1 MSCSYF
7 LVNWRYH
14 ICYATCI
21 NKKKSLSLIEN
32 DLFISEWLQF
42 SNLMK
47 LCPLWNSLLYTCSSK
62 HTFTNDIFYGKLIV
76 PLSSFF
82 YSPNLNHCLHL
93 TSAGFIC
100 FKVTRLAYMQSN
112 ASDPDTVWNSF
123 LMIYLLTSTIR
134 SALGEAWNLKGSL
147 YLFEYSFTPSSKF
160 LTVNTRVRNQA
171 NLSPRTWSKRC
182 DSQWK
187 QNMMFFLFIISC
199 KILRQFRIIC
209 YYLFETLYYK
219 IQMFLNW

>member
-1 MSCSYF
+1 MIYLFQNDYNSPILWNYVLSETHCYTPVQ
-7 LVNWRYH
+7 VN
-14 ICYATCI
+14 TLLQMTFFTE
-21 NKKKSLSLIEN
+21 NELSLCH
-32 DLFISEWLQF
+32 LSFILRIWIL
-42 SNLMK
+42 
-47 LCPLWNSLLYTCSSK
+47 
-62 HTFTNDIFYGKLIV
+62 
-76 PLSSFF
+76 
-82 YSPNLNHCLHL
+82 CLHL

-187 QNMMFFLFIISC
+187 QNIMFFYLLFHV
-199 KILRQFRIIC
+199 KF
-209 YYLFETLYYK
+209 
-219 IQMFLNW
+219 